1 MAEEKNAN
9 ADLLNDLGLGNLSED
24 KREELI
30 AKMTEVVLKR
40 IFIET
45 VEKLNEKDQ
54 EEYAKMI
61 ENKVTPEE
69 MEKFLLEKI
78 PDYDAMVKKIVDDF
92 KEEVRK

>member
-1 MAEEKNAN
+1 MTEEKNSN
-9 ADLLNDLGLGNLSED
+9 ASFFDDLGLGNLPEE

-45 VEKLNEKDQ
+45 VEKLNEKGQ
-54 EEYAKMI
+54 EEYAKLI
-61 ENKVTPEE
+61 ENKATPEE
-69 MEKFLLEKI
+69 VEKFLLERI

-92 KEEVRK
+92 KEEMKK

>member
-1 MAEEKNAN
+1 MTDEIQSN
-9 ADLLNDLGLGNLSED
+9 LISDLGLENLPEE
-24 KREELI
+24 KKEELI

-45 VEKLNEKDQ
+45 VEKLSEKDQ
-54 EEYAKMI
+54 GEYAKMI
-61 ENKVTPEE
+61 EEKAAPEE

-92 KEEVRK
+92 KEEMKK